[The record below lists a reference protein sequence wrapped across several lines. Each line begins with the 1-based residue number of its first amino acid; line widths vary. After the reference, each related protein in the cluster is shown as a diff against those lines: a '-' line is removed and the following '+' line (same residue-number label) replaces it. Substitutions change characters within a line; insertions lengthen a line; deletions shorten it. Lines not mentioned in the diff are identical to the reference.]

1 MRVSDFADT
10 SPENRVV
17 ASVTVEQPKAAVLC
31 VDDNPGDL
39 VLVTRT
45 LERALPRSYE
55 FAGASSLRD
64 AHVLSQTSAVDILVV
79 DLSLGSSEGPE
90 TVRQAVELFPTIPIV
105 VLTGNEKTGVGNSC
119 IDEGAEDFVPKT
131 RLATDLA
138 RVVEFAIRRRRVTQ
152 ARQASFARIVT
163 RLTAAFPA
171 TGDLDGSVRAV
182 LLENLRSAVNGESR
196 PDTARRVRGVAQRLH
211 AERLS
216 PVKLLGLLFE
226 AKDESAGGHNV
237 AAALLAE
244 LGQAYFAET

>member
-1 MRVSDFADT
+1 MSAG
-10 SPENRVV
+10 EHVV
-17 ASVTVEQPKAAVLC
+17 ASSAVEQPKATVLC
-31 VDDNPGDL
+31 VDDSPGDL

-45 LERALPRSYE
+45 LERALPRAYE
-55 FAGASSLRD
+55 FVAASSLSE
-64 AHVLSQTSAVDILVV
+64 AHALSRSSAVDILVV
-79 DLSLGSSEGPE
+79 DLSLGTSEGPQ
-90 TVRQAVELFPTIPIV
+90 TVRDAVALFPTIPIV
-105 VLTGNEKTGVGNSC
+105 VLTGNEETGVGNSC

-152 ARQASFARIVT
+152 ARQANFARIVT

-171 TGDLDGSVRAV
+171 TGELDGSVRAV
-182 LLENLRSAVNGESR
+182 LLENLRTAVNGESR
-196 PDTARRVRGVAQRLH
+196 ADTARRVRGVAKRLH

-216 PVKLLGLLFE
+216 PVKLLGLLFD
-226 AKDESAGGHNV
+226 AKDENTGGHSV